1 MRTFEASFVTEY
13 QTAFNELIR
22 LGQVAAEKNINGKE
36 SKKEDEIAQRLLIC
50 LKALSS
56 PGLSDAQIEALE
68 YCLRQLN
75 DSLVVPTI
83 SPIVELD
90 PVYDAVV
97 YRMPMW
103 AGLFRANMQEFIMAK
118 TSPYSMS
125 IDNASFALT
134 LQNAGF
140 VRAQNM
146 SIGNGSF
153 ALSLKNINLSHEV
166 YVPPLAPYDLEL
178 DYAEAVGGTPTW
190 RALFDGVVLE
200 VTGNGDTDANTLAY
214 SSSTIVCAVYKVSNS
229 GVTEDAGNVTFL
241 RNGAADAPSTSFLV
255 GENYDG
261 SSGPTTISHTFI
273 GLSVGDT
280 VSVDITEG

>member
-1 MRTFEASFVTEY
+1 MTTFEESFVTEY
-13 QTAFNELIR
+13 QVAFNELIR
-22 LGQVAAEKNINGKE
+22 LGQVAAEKNINGRE
-36 SKKEDEIAQRLLIC
+36 SKKEDEIAQRLFIC

-56 PGLSDAQIEALE
+56 PDLSTAQIEALE

-75 DSLVVPTI
+75 HSLRVPTV
-83 SPIVELD
+83 SAIVDVSEVFD
-90 PVYDAVV
+90 PVV
-97 YRMPMW
+97 YRMPSW
-103 AGLFRANMQEFIMAK
+103 AGLFRANMQEFSANK
-118 TSPYSMS
+118 TSPYTL
-125 IDNASFALT
+125 AVGQGSFSLT
-134 LQNAGF
+134 LQDIGF
-140 VRAQNM
+140 PRSQNLVV
-146 SIGNGSF
+146 GNGSF
-153 ALSLKNINLSHEV
+153 ALSLKNVNLTHNV
-166 YVPPLAPYDLEL
+166 YVAPPAPYDLEL

-214 SSSTIVCAVYKVSNS
+214 SSSTIVCQVYKVSNS

-280 VSVDITEG
+280 VSVEIIEG